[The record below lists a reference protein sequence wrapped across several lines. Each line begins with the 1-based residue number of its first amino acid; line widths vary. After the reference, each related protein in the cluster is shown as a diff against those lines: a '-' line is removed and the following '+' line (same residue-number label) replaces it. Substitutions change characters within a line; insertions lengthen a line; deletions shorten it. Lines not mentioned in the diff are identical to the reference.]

1 MAANFSQQ
9 KGKRGEREIIN
20 ILQPIVDKV
29 CIESGKEQISL
40 LRNSL
45 QSRQG
50 GYDML
55 GLDWLALEIKRC
67 ETLNIPAW
75 TRQCLDQASKD
86 QVPVLIYKQNNRAWK
101 VMIHGLLVPGGST
114 NLKVWCE
121 VNIESFLAY
130 FELKLKHELTK
141 GTKS

>member
-1 MAANFSQQ
+1 MAKSFAQS
-9 KGKRGEREIIN
+9 KGARGEREIIN

-29 CIESGKEQISL
+29 CIECGKEQISL

-67 ETLNIPAW
+67 ETLNLNAW
-75 TRQCLDQASKD
+75 TEQCLAQAKPG
-86 QVPVLIYKQNNRAWK
+86 QTPVLIYKQNNRAWK
-101 VMIHGLLVPGGST
+101 VMMHAMLVPGGST
-114 NLKVWCE
+114 NLKVWADIS
-121 VNIESFLAY
+121 VQSFLAY
-130 FELKLKHELTK
+130 FELRLKHEVCK
-141 GTKS
+141 